1 MEINQAAEILSD
13 YLNTHKPIKQEYSA
27 EQIADLMNRQIDM
40 RLQAFGSDDE
50 PSVQPEQLRADL
62 ELMRSNLSDIQG
74 ILDDVETKLLKVGL
88 EIDDVNENLTN
99 SFRKLEQYRDAV
111 REDIEKA
118 ESFLDVNQT
127 REVAGAYDQAEREE
141 EQEKHEQIM
150 DAARTEDNE
159 RMISI
164 SVYKDSTGLY
174 TEEEIQDDNLVDLY
188 FPESIVADYV
198 GSNEGWT
205 HDDLLE
211 HKLRL
216 LFLPNYTA
224 DDTVGL
230 VDFAKE
236 RGFEVSKQLP
246 AEYIL
251 RQLDS
256 SDMSLTDYVTEN
268 YSAAVSVME
277 HGGSL
282 YDLDSMIAMK
292 EALGRDITYDEF
304 SKVNGTDI
312 FDDMGLYNI
321 TKNEVPLVEAILSDK
336 VHTIEEAR
344 IWEEE
349 RAENNMDGIEKAKA
363 VISEYLR
370 EEFGNTPELDDLTSI
385 GLAYTTIDNPEL
397 LKSAGVTNFDR
408 EFEIQV
414 DANLRDREIN
424 TYIDGDE
431 LSTIKFD
438 SMDEMVEYMESNLD
452 FGSLTSLSDH
462 DWQVLADRVIDQ
474 EAAQALDEHEA
485 EFGADGRRAFPRLN
499 ETKEETLAIKID
511 RFMSLSMPEYD
522 AAIDREKNIK
532 TLTEFLEY
540 GHYDEV
546 KRLFNDVIRH
556 SNAETP
562 ELEEMALKLSAQVN
576 DLEAER
582 TRSKTIPEL
591 TGTESA
597 HNITAK
603 QEKLTVSVSSKLV
616 GEPFKAKDGN
626 FYVRV
631 KLPNENKAD
640 KSPWGSIVVKP
651 DQVTENKVTGKTDI
665 SLNANGTVTIFKP
678 EVVCYNQV
686 NQPEYVNRKIKIS
699 TADLKK
705 RFTRTEP
712 KNIKNLITKN
722 TKRKNEINQQ
732 KQQKDK
738 QINTPVKKNSIGR
751 D

>member
-150 DAARTEDNE
+150 DAARIEDNE

-344 IWEEE
+344 IWEV
-349 RAENNMDGIEKAKA
+349 DGADVETAMA
-363 VISEYLR
+363 GRLC
-370 EEFGNTPELDDLTSI
+370 DLE
-385 GLAYTTIDNPEL
+385 D
-397 LKSAGVTNFDR
+397 
-408 EFEIQV
+408 
-414 DANLRDREIN
+414 
-424 TYIDGDE
+424 
-431 LSTIKFD
+431 
-438 SMDEMVEYMESNLD
+438 NLD
-452 FGSLTSLSDH
+452 
-462 DWQVLADRVIDQ
+462 WR
-474 EAAQALDEHEA
+474 
-485 EFGADGRRAFPRLN
+485 
-499 ETKEETLAIKID
+499 KE
-511 RFMSLSMPEYD
+511 
-522 AAIDREKNIK
+522 
-532 TLTEFLEY
+532 
-540 GHYDEV
+540 
-546 KRLFNDVIRH
+546 
-556 SNAETP
+556 
-562 ELEEMALKLSAQVN
+562 LKLSGN
-576 DLEAER
+576 GEE
-582 TRSKTIPEL
+582 I
-591 TGTESA
+591 TGSGKA
-597 HNITAK
+597 ALLDSFHNMTAK

-651 DQVTENKVTGKTDI
+651 EQVTENKVTGKTDI

-722 TKRKNEINQQ
+722 TKRKDEINQQ